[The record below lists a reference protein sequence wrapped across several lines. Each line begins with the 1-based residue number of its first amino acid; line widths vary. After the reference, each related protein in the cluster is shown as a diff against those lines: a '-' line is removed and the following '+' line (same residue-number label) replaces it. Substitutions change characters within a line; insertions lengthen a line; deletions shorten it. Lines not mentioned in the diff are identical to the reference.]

1 MRPAGWHRLTSVV
14 PFRFIGGEDLV
25 LGRCKAF
32 HHPNEI
38 NEALMEK
45 IEPLS
50 LSILFRLSVEER
62 VRDERLEF
70 SVEGLKALIIE
81 EPFSLQSTVN

>member
-1 MRPAGWHRLTSVV
+1 
-14 PFRFIGGEDLV
+14 
-25 LGRCKAF
+25 
-32 HHPNEI
+32 
-38 NEALMEK
+38 MEK